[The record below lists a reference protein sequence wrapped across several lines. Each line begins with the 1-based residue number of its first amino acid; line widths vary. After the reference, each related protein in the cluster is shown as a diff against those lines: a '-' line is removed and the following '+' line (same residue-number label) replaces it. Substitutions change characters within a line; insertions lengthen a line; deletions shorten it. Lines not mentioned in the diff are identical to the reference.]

1 MLRRLRACDPRRD
14 GPWGAATLAG
24 LWGSAM
30 RKQARK
36 LRVISRDG
44 TPAHPRRSRIILAL
58 CLLAMLLM
66 LVWPFLR

>member
-1 MLRRLRACDPRRD
+1 MRR
-14 GPWGAATLAG
+14 
-24 LWGSAM
+24 
-30 RKQARK
+30 QARK
-36 LRVISRDG
+36 LRIISRDG